1 MSKKISAGLKMAALH
16 FLQKKNDE
24 LKRQYKA

>member
-1 MSKKISAGLKMAALH
+1 MDENKN
-16 FLQKKNDE
+16 LQKKNDE